1 MPYRV
6 RPTGVRLCLLQHRQ
20 DVAGGILEPGDVRAA
35 VLRQAAHHA
44 LLVLGHPLG
53 ALELPPGGAQPGE
66 GRVDVID
73 LEVEDRVVGGGVVGL
88 AVDERVA
95 ALGVVQREQGVLLV
109 EHLDADAERL
119 AIELAG
125 LGDVVDGEAAECL
138 VVGEHEWSSL
148 VDVFKKTTRRP
159 GTHRW
164 RQLASTAR
172 RSSAGAML
180 WLTEKTLSG
189 S

>member
-35 VLRQAAHHA
+35 VLGQAAHPP
-44 LLVLGHPLG
+44 LLVLGAP
-53 ALELPPGGAQPGE
+53 AAAQPVD

-73 LEVEDRVVGGGVVGL
+73 LEVEDGVVGGGVVGL

-95 ALGVVQREQGVLLV
+95 ALGVLQREQVVLLV